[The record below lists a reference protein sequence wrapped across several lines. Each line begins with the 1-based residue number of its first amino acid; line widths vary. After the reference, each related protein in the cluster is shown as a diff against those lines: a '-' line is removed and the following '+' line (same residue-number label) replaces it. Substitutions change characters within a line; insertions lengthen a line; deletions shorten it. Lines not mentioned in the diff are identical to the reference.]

1 MVELM
6 KCQKCGCIVEVIKD
20 GEEGVCKKEGW
31 IHLTPNT
38 EDAALEKHV
47 PDVTVEGNTVTVKVG
62 SVTHPMLPAHHIT
75 NIWLETEAG
84 VQRADLDPEGAPEA
98 VFTLSDGDKPVA
110 AYEYCNLHGF
120 WMKAL

>member
-6 KCQKCGCIVEVIKD
+6 KCIKCGSIVEVIKD
-20 GEEGVCKKEGW
+20 GEEGPCKKEGW
-31 IHLTPNT
+31 VLLTPNT

-47 PDVTVEGNTVTVKVG
+47 PDVTIDGKIVVVKVG

-75 NIWLETEAG
+75 NIWLETETG

-98 VFTLSDGDKPVA
+98 VFVIKECDKPVA

-120 WMKAL
+120 WMKEL